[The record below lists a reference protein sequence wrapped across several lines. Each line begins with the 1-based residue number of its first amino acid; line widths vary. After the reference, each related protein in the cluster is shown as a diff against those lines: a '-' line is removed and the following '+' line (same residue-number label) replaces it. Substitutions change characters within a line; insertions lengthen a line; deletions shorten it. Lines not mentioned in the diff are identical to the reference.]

1 MSAALVLP
9 PLGFGAAQL
18 GNLYRV
24 TSDEEAAGAVT
35 AAWEGGIRYFDT
47 APHYGIGTSE
57 RRLGALLQQFPR
69 EEYLLS
75 TKVGR
80 LLRPGPGT
88 GDDMA
93 HSFAVPDDHVREWD
107 FSEAGIRRS
116 HAESLERL
124 GLDRVDI
131 LLAHDPE
138 EGPTEQAFAE
148 GLPALA
154 RMREEGLVR
163 AVGVGSKDAD
173 VLTRAVRTG
182 LIDLVML
189 SGRYT
194 LLEQAASRELLAECE
209 RRGVGVIAVSVFNS
223 GLLSRHRGA
232 GRRDLRVRA
241 GPGGDAAAGAG
252 ARRARR
258 APRRDPARSRRAVPA
273 AASGRALGRPRDAH
287 RRAGHARTW
296 SGWRRGSP
304 RRPGPTSRGSSA
316 RRRAESARRL
326 MASSRRARR
335 TCRPARRRPEGAPMP
350 PAEPRPGPD
359 PALGPVTD
367 AHLHLWD
374 LAESDYAWLAG
385 APEPLRR
392 TVVRRRRARGAAR
405 PRRDPRDPRPGR

>member
-1 MSAALVLP
+1 MNAAEPSAAPPTSSSLEGAPPERSPLDGLSPRSAPLALP

-24 TSDEEAAGAVT
+24 TTDEEAAGAVA

-57 RRLGALLQQFPR
+57 RRLGALLQEFPR

-124 GLDRVDI
+124 GLDRADI

-138 EGPTEQAFAE
+138 EGPMEQAFAE

-223 GLLSRHRGA
+223 GLLSRHE
-232 GRRDLRVRA
+232 
-241 GPGGDAAAGAG
+241 
-252 ARRARR
+252 
-258 APRRDPARSRRAVPA
+258 VPA
-273 AASGRALGRPRDAH
+273 DATYEY
-287 RRAGHARTW
+287 AQA
-296 SGWRRGSP
+296 
-304 RRPGPTSRGSSA
+304 PTA
-316 RRRAESARRL
+316 MLEQARRL
-326 MASSRRARR
+326 AALAERHGVTLPDLAVQYPLRH
-335 TCRPARRRPEGAPMP
+335 PAVRSV
-350 PAEPRPGPD
+350 
-359 PALGPVTD
+359 ALGM
-367 AHLHLWD
+367 
-374 LAESDYAWLAG
+374 
-385 APEPLRR
+385 R
-392 TVVRRRRARGAAR
+392 TAAQVRSNVVRMAAR
-405 PRRDPRDPRPGR
+405 IPEEAWADVTRLEREAPGGECEAADVEQPSGAEDVPTSTPSAGGGTDGAS